1 MLHHIHP
8 IMVFV
13 CTRHLTLLASE
24 LGICSN
30 FKEKFRRN
38 ATNHFIT
45 CLLFRSPVRG
55 VALPKPA
62 SEALDMADHAIA
74 VLEPR
79 QPAERTVT
87 EHPEGIHR
95 EELVSQIALMLVEAR
110 REKCLHLFLVI
121 GCLCPKAGAN
131 LLD

>member
-45 CLLFRSPVRG
+45 CLLFGSPVRG

-62 SEALDMADHAIA
+62 SEALHMADHAIA

-95 EELVSQIALMLVEAR
+95 E
-110 REKCLHLFLVI
+110 
-121 GCLCPKAGAN
+121 
-131 LLD
+131 